1 MNDPD
6 SIDELL
12 KDFPDLAQ
20 PKEIADLLRV
30 KLNTVNQW
38 IRDGRLSSI
47 NAGRRVNRI
56 MKPKLREFLLHA
68 DELPDTDSEGDA
80 GVDIAADAGDEV
92 DAKEKHAD

>member
-12 KDFPDLAQ
+12 EDFPDLAH
-20 PKEIADLLRV
+20 PKEVADLLRV
-30 KLNTVNQW
+30 RLNTVNVW
-38 IRDGRLSSI
+38 IREGRLSSI

-68 DELPDTDSEGDA
+68 DELPDTDADTDAETGD
-80 GVDIAADAGDEV
+80 DEAQV
-92 DAKEKHAD
+92 KEKHAD

>member
-80 GVDIAADAGDEV
+80 GVDIAADAGDDV
-92 DAKEKHAD
+92 DVKEKHAD

>member
-92 DAKEKHAD
+92 DVKEKHAD